1 MSEEHVGHFFV
12 EASNPLPLE
21 RKLSG
26 DLRVRLN
33 GRLEKDLFFPL
44 SVKSVKMNQSCSTQK
59 FDQEHRTYSA
69 KYDPTHNKEPRK
81 LMCVRP

>member
-33 GRLEKDLFFPL
+33 GRLEKDFFSSLREIRQNEPIVL
-44 SVKSVKMNQSCSTQK
+44 YAK
-59 FDQEHRTYSA
+59 F
-69 KYDPTHNKEPRK
+69 
-81 LMCVRP
+81 